1 MRKHILIPAAAV
13 LLGGAGFALRRWELA
28 TAFDPVSGLA
38 APGAPATL
46 ALVVFSAAV
55 ALLCAAL
62 GWTRRNTDYGD
73 YDAAFSAPGCTLGI
87 GAAVLSAF
95 LLLGAAGLEAFSAPG
110 AYREAAALA
119 EEGGGSNP
127 ALALLLPLLMAG
139 LSAAAGCCV
148 LAVGRKCYRAYR
160 EAAALAEEGGGSNPA
175 LALLLPLLMAGLSA
189 AAGCCVLAVGRKCYR
204 GESVGKYSGLLL
216 TPAYLCCVW
225 LVAAYQ
231 SRAADP
237 VVQDYLYELLAIIC
251 LLLSVYYL
259 AGFSFETPKAGRALC
274 FSLLSVYFCMTTLA
288 DGHDWAS
295 AALYG
300 FGILYPL
307 TLSARLLS
315 KTGKPRAA
323 GETAGQ
329 EHKTEGDPNE
339 G

>member
-148 LAVGRKCYRAYR
+148 LAVGRKCYR
-160 EAAALAEEGGGSNPA
+160 
-175 LALLLPLLMAGLSA
+175 
-189 AAGCCVLAVGRKCYR
+189 

-307 TLSARLLS
+307 TLSAQLLS